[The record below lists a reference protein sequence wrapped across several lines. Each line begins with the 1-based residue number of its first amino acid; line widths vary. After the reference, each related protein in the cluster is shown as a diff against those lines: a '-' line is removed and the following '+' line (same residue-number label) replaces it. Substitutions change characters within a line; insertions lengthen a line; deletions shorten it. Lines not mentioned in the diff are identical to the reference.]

1 MKEQFLRIF
10 DNNKGK
16 AFKFTLPFILLGL
29 GNAMVNL
36 TLATLLMYV
45 FDYAAEGEFS
55 LIYRVVTISGIAV
68 VLLFITTPIF
78 AYFGRKNIAVLM
90 GKLRA
95 ETFSKTMDL
104 PYTYHK
110 SRHSGDTISRLTND
124 LTEVETFLKEGF
136 LNFSSLLILGFAA
149 IIYMFVLEYRLA
161 IVFLIFTLVIFKL
174 NQGSAR
180 KMKVIS
186 DEVQARKSKFTQN
199 LTDIFQGFQVMKSY
213 NLEDHLKEK
222 MEEVNEG
229 VYVKAFERSRQ
240 QAKLRILSNL
250 AFTSSFLFIIVFG
263 ILFMYL
269 GWMSIGVVV
278 AFTNLQGAI
287 NSVLNFL
294 PQFNQSLQSARASL
308 DRVFE
313 MIDEE
318 KEPSVI
324 NSRIKESKA
333 QRESR
338 NLTENRNLDRNR
350 IPGYIEFQD
359 VTFSYEKDQIIPV
372 IDDLSFTIEKGKS
385 VALVGESGGGKSTII
400 KLILGLY
407 SIDQGEIIVGNQSTA
422 EIDIQEIRENIAYV
436 SQNPYLFTGTI
447 GENIS
452 YGKENTDEQ
461 EIMEAA
467 KKANAH
473 DFIMK
478 LEKGYDTI
486 IGERGLGL
494 SGGQK
499 QRISI
504 ARAIIKDSP
513 ILLMDEAT
521 SALDTE
527 SERLIQQSLKEMMK
541 GKTGIT
547 IAHRLSTIV
556 DSDEIF
562 VIKGGKLI
570 ERGDHKGLLAK
581 KGDYSTLY
589 HTQFSKREREERA
602 G

>member
-1 MKEQFLRIF
+1 LKEQILRIF
-10 DNNKGK
+10 DNQKSK
-16 AFKFTLPFILLGL
+16 VLKFILPFILLGL
-29 GNAMVNL
+29 GNALVNL

-45 FDYAAEGEFS
+45 FDYAAEGEFA
-55 LIYRVVTISGIAV
+55 LIYRVVIISGITV

-90 GKLRA
+90 GKLRR
-95 ETFSKTMDL
+95 ETFAKTMNL

-124 LTEVETFLKEGF
+124 LTEFETFLKEGF
-136 LNFSSLLILGFAA
+136 LNFANLLILGTAA
-149 IIYMFVLEYRLA
+149 VIYMFVLEYRLA

-174 NQGSAR
+174 NQGSAK
-180 KMKVIS
+180 KMKVLS
-186 DEVQARKSKFTQN
+186 DEVQNRKSLFTQN

-213 NLEDHLKEK
+213 NLENLLKEK

-229 VYVKAFERSRQ
+229 VYEKAYQRSRQ

-263 ILFMYL
+263 ILFITL

-294 PQFNQSLQSARASL
+294 PQFNQSLQGARASL

-313 MIDEE
+313 IIDEDN
-318 KEPSVI
+318 EPSVI
-324 NSRIKESKA
+324 NPRIEESGK
-333 QRESR
+333 QREIGKP
-338 NLTENRNLDRNR
+338 E
-350 IPGYIEFQD
+350 YIEFRN
-359 VTFSYEKDQIIPV
+359 VRFSYEKDQATPV
-372 IDDLSFTIEKGKS
+372 INNLSFAMEKGKS
-385 VALVGESGGGKSTII
+385 IALVGESGGGKSTIL
-400 KLILGLY
+400 KLLLGLY
-407 SIDQGEIIVGNQSTA
+407 SIDQGEIIVGSRSTA
-422 EIDIQEIRENIAYV
+422 DTEIRDIRKELAYV

-452 YGKENTDEQ
+452 YGRENTSEE
-461 EIMEAA
+461 EIKKAA
-467 KKANAH
+467 KRANAH
-473 DFIMK
+473 DFIIK
-478 LEKGYDTI
+478 LEKGYDTV

-527 SERLIQQSLKEMMK
+527 SERLIQESLKEMMK
-541 GKTGIT
+541 EKTGIT
-547 IAHRLSTIV
+547 IAHRLSTIE

-562 VIKGGKLI
+562 VIQEGKLI
-570 ERGDHKGLLAK
+570 ERGDHQTLLDQKGY
-581 KGDYSTLY
+581 YSMLY
-589 HTQFSKREREERA
+589 HTQFSKKEREERA

>member
-1 MKEQFLRIF
+1 MKEQILRIF
-10 DNNKGK
+10 DNQKSK
-16 AFKFTLPFILLGL
+16 VLKFILPFILLGL
-29 GNAMVNL
+29 GNALVNL

-45 FDYAAEGEFS
+45 FDYAAEGEFA
-55 LIYRVVTISGIAV
+55 LIYRVVIISGITV

-90 GKLRA
+90 GKLRR
-95 ETFSKTMDL
+95 ETFAKTMNL

-124 LTEVETFLKEGF
+124 LTEFETFLKEGF
-136 LNFSSLLILGFAA
+136 LNFANLLILGTAA
-149 IIYMFVLEYRLA
+149 VIYMFVLEYRLA

-174 NQGSAR
+174 NQGSAK
-180 KMKVIS
+180 KMKVLS
-186 DEVQARKSKFTQN
+186 DEVQNRKSLFTQN

-213 NLEDHLKEK
+213 NLENLLKEK

-229 VYVKAFERSRQ
+229 VYEKAYQRSRQ

-263 ILFMYL
+263 ILFITL

-294 PQFNQSLQSARASL
+294 PQFNQSLQGARASL

-313 MIDEE
+313 IIDEDN
-318 KEPSVI
+318 EPSVI
-324 NSRIKESKA
+324 NPRIEESGK
-333 QRESR
+333 QREIGKP
-338 NLTENRNLDRNR
+338 E
-350 IPGYIEFQD
+350 YIEFRN
-359 VTFSYEKDQIIPV
+359 VRFSYEKDQATPV
-372 IDDLSFTIEKGKS
+372 INNLSFAMEKGKS
-385 VALVGESGGGKSTII
+385 IALVGESGGGKSTIL
-400 KLILGLY
+400 KLLLGLY
-407 SIDQGEIIVGNQSTA
+407 SIDQGEIIVGSRSTA
-422 EIDIQEIRENIAYV
+422 DTEIRDIRKELAYV

-452 YGKENTDEQ
+452 YGRENTSEE
-461 EIMEAA
+461 EIKKAA
-467 KKANAH
+467 KRANAH
-473 DFIMK
+473 DFIIK
-478 LEKGYDTI
+478 LEKGYDTV

-527 SERLIQQSLKEMMK
+527 SERLIQESLKEMMK
-541 GKTGIT
+541 EKTGIT
-547 IAHRLSTIV
+547 IAHRLSTIE

-562 VIKGGKLI
+562 VIQEGKLI
-570 ERGDHKGLLAK
+570 ERGDHQTLLDQKGY
-581 KGDYSTLY
+581 YSMLY
-589 HTQFSKREREERA
+589 HTQFSKKEREERA

>member
-1 MKEQFLRIF
+1 MKEQILRIF
-10 DNNKGK
+10 DNQKSK
-16 AFKFTLPFILLGL
+16 VLKFILPFILLGL
-29 GNAMVNL
+29 GNALVNL

-45 FDYAAEGEFS
+45 FDYAAEGEFA
-55 LIYRVVTISGIAV
+55 LIYRVVIISGITV

-90 GKLRA
+90 GKLRR
-95 ETFSKTMDL
+95 ETFAKTMDL

-124 LTEVETFLKEGF
+124 LTEFETFLKEGF
-136 LNFSSLLILGFAA
+136 LNFANLLILGTAA
-149 IIYMFVLEYRLA
+149 VIYMFVLEYRLA

-174 NQGSAR
+174 NQGSAK
-180 KMKVIS
+180 KMKVLS
-186 DEVQARKSKFTQN
+186 DEVQNRKSLFTQN

-213 NLEDHLKEK
+213 NLENLLKEK

-229 VYVKAFERSRQ
+229 VYEKAYQRSRQ

-263 ILFMYL
+263 ILFITL

-294 PQFNQSLQSARASL
+294 PQFNQSLQGARASL

-313 MIDEE
+313 IIDEDN
-318 KEPSVI
+318 EPSVI
-324 NSRIKESKA
+324 NPRIEESGK
-333 QRESR
+333 QREIGKP
-338 NLTENRNLDRNR
+338 E
-350 IPGYIEFQD
+350 YIEFRN
-359 VTFSYEKDQIIPV
+359 VRFSYEKDQATPV
-372 IDDLSFTIEKGKS
+372 INNLSFAMEKGKS
-385 VALVGESGGGKSTII
+385 IALVGESGGGKSTIL
-400 KLILGLY
+400 KLLLGLY
-407 SIDQGEIIVGNQSTA
+407 SIDQGEIIVGSRSTA
-422 EIDIQEIRENIAYV
+422 DTEIRDIRKELAYV

-452 YGKENTDEQ
+452 YGRENTSEE
-461 EIMEAA
+461 EIKKAA
-467 KKANAH
+467 KRANAH
-473 DFIMK
+473 DFIIK
-478 LEKGYDTI
+478 LEKGYDTV

-527 SERLIQQSLKEMMK
+527 SERLIQESLKEMMK
-541 GKTGIT
+541 EKTGIT
-547 IAHRLSTIV
+547 IAHRLSTIE

-562 VIKGGKLI
+562 VIQEGKLI
-570 ERGDHKGLLAK
+570 ERGDHQTLLDQKGY
-581 KGDYSTLY
+581 YSMLY
-589 HTQFSKREREERA
+589 HTQFSKKEREERA

>member
-1 MKEQFLRIF
+1 MKDQILRIF
-10 DNNKGK
+10 DNKKGEV
-16 AFKFTLPFILLGL
+16 FKFTLPFIFLGL
-29 GNAMVNL
+29 GNALVNL
-36 TLATLLMYV
+36 TLATLLMFV
-45 FDYAAEGEFS
+45 FDYAAEGEFA
-55 LIYRVVTISGIAV
+55 LIYRVVIISGTTV
-68 VLLFITTPIF
+68 VVLFITTPIF

-90 GKLRA
+90 GKLRE
-95 ETFSKTMDL
+95 ETFSKTLDL
-104 PYTYHK
+104 PYRYHK

-124 LTEVETFLKEGF
+124 LSEFETFLKEGF
-136 LNFSSLLILGFAA
+136 LNFANLLILGSAA
-149 IIYMFVLEYRLA
+149 LIYMVVLEYRLA
-161 IVFLIFTLVIFKL
+161 IVFLVFTLVIFKL
-174 NQGSAR
+174 NRGSAK

-186 DEVQARKSKFTQN
+186 DKVQKKRSEFTQN

-213 NLEDHLKEK
+213 NLANLLKGK

-229 VYVKAFERSRQ
+229 VYAKAYERSRQ
-240 QAKLRILSNL
+240 QAKLRVLNNL

-263 ILFMYL
+263 LLFISL

-313 MIDEE
+313 IIDEE
-318 KEPSVI
+318 KEPSVV
-324 NSRIKESKA
+324 NQSFDMSRD
-333 QRESR
+333 QRK
-338 NLTENRNLDRNR
+338 NRN
-350 IPGYIEFQD
+350 PGYIEFQN
-359 VTFSYEKDQIIPV
+359 VFFSYEKDQPIPV
-372 IDDLSFTIEKGKS
+372 INNLSFSIEKGKS
-385 VALVGESGGGKSTII
+385 IALVGESGGGKSTII

-407 SIDQGEIIVGNQSTA
+407 PIDQGEIMVGNRSTA
-422 EIDIQEIRENIAYV
+422 KTDIKDIRKDLAYV
-436 SQNPYLFTGTI
+436 SQNPYLFTGSI

-452 YGKENTDEQ
+452 YGKENTDREA
-461 EIMEAA
+461 IVDAA

-478 LEKGYDTI
+478 LEKGYDTV

-527 SERLIQQSLKEMMK
+527 SERLIQQSLTEMMK
-541 GKTGIT
+541 DKTGIS
-547 IAHRLSTIV
+547 IAHRLSTIE

-562 VIKGGKLI
+562 VIKEGKLI
-570 ERGDHKGLLAK
+570 ERGDHSELLKEKGY
-581 KGDYSTLY
+581 YSTLY
-589 HTQFSKREREERA
+589 HTQFSKREEQA

>member
-1 MKEQFLRIF
+1 MKEQILRMF
-10 DNNKGK
+10 DHNKGK
-16 AFKFTLPFILLGL
+16 VVKFSLPFILLGL

-55 LIYRVVTISGIAV
+55 LIYRVVVISGITV
-68 VLLFITTPIF
+68 VLLFISTPIF

-90 GKLRA
+90 GKLRG

-104 PYTYHK
+104 PYAYHK
-110 SRHSGDTISRLTND
+110 NRHSGDTISRLTND
-124 LTEVETFLKEGF
+124 LTELETFLKEGF
-136 LNFSSLLILGFAA
+136 LNFMNLLILGTASV
-149 IIYMFVLEYRLA
+149 IYMFVLEYRLA

-174 NQGSAR
+174 NRGSAR

-186 DEVQARKSKFTQN
+186 DEVQERKSKFTQN

-213 NLEDHLKEK
+213 NLEKHLKEK
-222 MEEVNEG
+222 MEEVNDG
-229 VYVKAFERSRQ
+229 VYEKAYQRSRQ

-263 ILFMYL
+263 ILFIYL

-278 AFTNLQGAI
+278 AFTNLQGAT
-287 NSVLNFL
+287 NSALNFL

-318 KEPSVI
+318 KEPTVI
-324 NSRIKESKA
+324 NPPFDKKPVEEESLNQGKRWKSESA
-333 QRESR
+333 QNS
-338 NLTENRNLDRNR
+338 
-350 IPGYIEFQD
+350 GYIEFRN
-359 VTFSYEKDQIIPV
+359 VTFSYEKDPSAPV

-385 VALVGESGGGKSTII
+385 IALVGESGGGKSTII

-422 EIDIQEIRENIAYV
+422 TTDIKDIREKIAYV

-452 YGKENTDEQ
+452 YGKENTDEK
-461 EIMEAA
+461 EIIEAA

-478 LEKGYDTI
+478 LENGYDTI

-527 SERLIQQSLKEMMK
+527 SERLIQASLTEMMK

-547 IAHRLSTIV
+547 IAHRLSTIE
-556 DSDEIF
+556 DSDQIF
-562 VIKGGKLI
+562 VIKEGKLI
-570 ERGDHKGLLAK
+570 ERGDHQALLSK
-581 KGDYSTLY
+581 EGYYSMLY
-589 HTQFSKREREERA
+589 QTQFSNNERKVNA

>member
-1 MKEQFLRIF
+1 MKEQVLRIF
-10 DNNKGK
+10 DNKK
-16 AFKFTLPFILLGL
+16 RKVITFLIPFILLGI
-29 GNAMVNL
+29 GNALVNL

-45 FDYAAEGEFS
+45 FDYAAEGEYA
-55 LIYRVVTISGIAV
+55 LIYRVVIISGITV

-90 GKLRA
+90 GKLRR
-95 ETFSKTMDL
+95 ETFSNSMDL

-110 SRHSGDTISRLTND
+110 RRHSGDTISRLTND

-136 LNFSSLLILGFAA
+136 LNFANLLILGSAA
-149 IIYMFVLEYRLA
+149 VVYMFVLEYRLA
-161 IVFLIFTLVIFKL
+161 VVFLIFTLVIFKL
-174 NQGSAR
+174 NRGSAK
-180 KMKVIS
+180 KMKILS
-186 DEVQARKSKFTQN
+186 DEVQEKKSLFTQN

-213 NLEDHLKEK
+213 NLENILKGK

-229 VYVKAFERSRQ
+229 VYEKSYQRSHQ
-240 QAKLRILSNL
+240 QAKLRILTNL
-250 AFTSSFLFIIVFG
+250 AFTSSFLFIILFGVFF
-263 ILFMYL
+263 ISL

-287 NSVLNFL
+287 NSVMNFL
-294 PQFNQSLQSARASL
+294 PQFNQSLQGARASL

-313 MIDEE
+313 IIDEE

-324 NSRIKESKA
+324 NLKNRGEEQKEKISR
-333 QRESR
+333 
-338 NLTENRNLDRNR
+338 
-350 IPGYIEFQD
+350 PGYIEFRN
-359 VTFSYEKDQIIPV
+359 VHFSYENNQTTPV
-372 IDDLSFTIEKGKS
+372 INDLSFVIGKGKS
-385 VALVGESGGGKSTII
+385 VALVGESGGGKSTIL
-400 KLILGLY
+400 KLLLGLY
-407 SIDQGEIIVGNQSTA
+407 PVDQGDIIVGNRSTA
-422 EIDIQEIRENIAYV
+422 DMAIREIRKDIAYV

-452 YGKENTDEQ
+452 YGRDNVTEE
-461 EIMEAA
+461 EIRNAA

-478 LEKGYDTI
+478 LEKGYDTV

-527 SERLIQQSLKEMMK
+527 SERLIQRSLQEMMK
-541 GKTGIT
+541 EKTGIT
-547 IAHRLSTIV
+547 IAHRLSTIEE
-556 DSDEIF
+556 SDEIF
-562 VIKGGKLI
+562 VIKDGMLI
-570 ERGDHKGLLAK
+570 ERGSHQTLLDQKG
-581 KGDYSTLY
+581 YYNRLY
-589 HTQFSKREREERA
+589 HTQFSKREREEQA

>member
-1 MKEQFLRIF
+1 MKEQILRIF
-10 DNNKGK
+10 DNQKSK
-16 AFKFTLPFILLGL
+16 VLKFILTFILLGL
-29 GNAMVNL
+29 GNALVNL

-45 FDYAAEGEFS
+45 FDYAAEGEFA
-55 LIYRVVTISGIAV
+55 LIYRVVIISGITV

-90 GKLRA
+90 GKLRR
-95 ETFSKTMDL
+95 ETFAKTMNL

-124 LTEVETFLKEGF
+124 LTEFETFLKEGF
-136 LNFSSLLILGFAA
+136 LNFANLLILGTAA
-149 IIYMFVLEYRLA
+149 VIYMFVLEYRLA

-174 NQGSAR
+174 NQGSAK
-180 KMKVIS
+180 KMKVLS
-186 DEVQARKSKFTQN
+186 DEVQNRKSLFTQN

-213 NLEDHLKEK
+213 NLENLLKEK

-229 VYVKAFERSRQ
+229 VYEKAYQRSRQ

-263 ILFMYL
+263 ILFITL

-294 PQFNQSLQSARASL
+294 PQFNQSLQGARASL

-313 MIDEE
+313 IIDEDN
-318 KEPSVI
+318 EPSVI
-324 NSRIKESKA
+324 NPRIEESGK
-333 QRESR
+333 QREIGKP
-338 NLTENRNLDRNR
+338 E
-350 IPGYIEFQD
+350 YIEFRN
-359 VTFSYEKDQIIPV
+359 VRFSYEKDQATPV
-372 IDDLSFTIEKGKS
+372 INNLSFAMEKGKS
-385 VALVGESGGGKSTII
+385 IALVGESGGGKSTIL
-400 KLILGLY
+400 KLLLGLY
-407 SIDQGEIIVGNQSTA
+407 SIDQGEIIVGSRSTA
-422 EIDIQEIRENIAYV
+422 DTEIRDIRKELAYV

-452 YGKENTDEQ
+452 YGRENTSEE
-461 EIMEAA
+461 EIKKAA
-467 KKANAH
+467 KRANAH
-473 DFIMK
+473 DFIIK
-478 LEKGYDTI
+478 LEKGYDTV

-527 SERLIQQSLKEMMK
+527 SERLIQESLKEMMK
-541 GKTGIT
+541 EKTGIT
-547 IAHRLSTIV
+547 IAHRLSTIE

-562 VIKGGKLI
+562 VIQEGKLI
-570 ERGDHKGLLAK
+570 ERGDHQTLLDQKGY
-581 KGDYSTLY
+581 YSMLY
-589 HTQFSKREREERA
+589 HTQFSKKEREERA

>member
-1 MKEQFLRIF
+1 MKEQILRIF
-10 DNNKGK
+10 DNQKSK
-16 AFKFTLPFILLGL
+16 VLKFILPFILLGL
-29 GNAMVNL
+29 GNALVNL

-45 FDYAAEGEFS
+45 FDYAAEGEFA
-55 LIYRVVTISGIAV
+55 LIYRVVIISGITV

-90 GKLRA
+90 GKLRR
-95 ETFSKTMDL
+95 ETFAKTMDL

-124 LTEVETFLKEGF
+124 LTEFETFLKEGF
-136 LNFSSLLILGFAA
+136 LNFANLLILGTAA
-149 IIYMFVLEYRLA
+149 VIYMFVLEYRLA

-174 NQGSAR
+174 NQGSAK
-180 KMKVIS
+180 KMKVLS
-186 DEVQARKSKFTQN
+186 DEVQNRKSLFTQN

-213 NLEDHLKEK
+213 NLENLLKEK

-229 VYVKAFERSRQ
+229 VYEKAYQRSRQ

-263 ILFMYL
+263 ILFITL

-294 PQFNQSLQSARASL
+294 PQFNQSLQGARASL

-313 MIDEE
+313 IIDED

-324 NSRIKESKA
+324 NPRIEESGK
-333 QRESR
+333 QREIVKP
-338 NLTENRNLDRNR
+338 E
-350 IPGYIEFQD
+350 YIEFRN
-359 VTFSYEKDQIIPV
+359 VRFSYEKDQATPV
-372 IDDLSFTIEKGKS
+372 INNLSFAMEKGKS
-385 VALVGESGGGKSTII
+385 IALVGESGGGKSTIL
-400 KLILGLY
+400 KLLLGLY
-407 SIDQGEIIVGNQSTA
+407 SIDQGEIIVGSRSTA
-422 EIDIQEIRENIAYV
+422 DTEIRDIRKELAYV

-452 YGKENTDEQ
+452 YGRENASEE
-461 EIMEAA
+461 EIKKAA
-467 KKANAH
+467 KRANAH
-473 DFIMK
+473 DFIIR
-478 LEKGYDTI
+478 LEKGYDTV

-527 SERLIQQSLKEMMK
+527 SERLIQESLKEMMK
-541 GKTGIT
+541 EKTGIT
-547 IAHRLSTIV
+547 IAHRLSTIE

-562 VIKGGKLI
+562 VIQEGKLI
-570 ERGDHKGLLAK
+570 ERGDHQTLLDQKGY
-581 KGDYSTLY
+581 YSMLY
-589 HTQFSKREREERA
+589 HTQFSKKEREERA

>member
-1 MKEQFLRIF
+1 MKGQILRIF
-10 DNNKGK
+10 DNKK
-16 AFKFTLPFILLGL
+16 RDVLMFTLPFILLGL
-29 GNAMVNL
+29 GNALVNV

-45 FDYAAEGEFS
+45 FDYAAEGEFA
-55 LIYRVVTISGIAV
+55 LIYRVVTVSGITV

-78 AYFGRKNIAVLM
+78 AYFGRKKIAVLM
-90 GKLRA
+90 GKFRR
-95 ETFSKTMDL
+95 ETFSKAMDL

-136 LNFSSLLILGFAA
+136 LNFANLLILGTAA
-149 IIYMFVLEYRLA
+149 VLYMFVLEYRLA
-161 IVFLIFTLVIFKL
+161 IVFLIFTAVIFKL

-180 KMKVIS
+180 KMKVLS
-186 DEVQARKSKFTQN
+186 DEVQNRKSKFTQH

-213 NLEDHLKEK
+213 NLEPLLKDK

-229 VYVKAFERSRQ
+229 VYKKAYQRSQQ

-263 ILFMYL
+263 ILFISL

-278 AFTNLQGAI
+278 AFSNLQGNI

-294 PQFNQSLQSARASL
+294 PQFNQSLQGARASL

-313 MIDEE
+313 IIDEE
-318 KEPSVI
+318 KELSVI
-324 NSRIKESKA
+324 NTIRKA
-333 QRESR
+333 SDVEKQIG
-338 NLTENRNLDRNR
+338 NAK
-350 IPGYIEFQD
+350 YIEFRN
-359 VTFSYEKDQIIPV
+359 VCFSYNKEQATPV
-372 IDDLSFTIEKGKS
+372 INNLSFAVEKGKS
-385 VALVGESGGGKSTII
+385 IALVGESGGGKSTIL
-400 KLILGLY
+400 KLLLGLY
-407 SIDQGEIIVGNQSTA
+407 PIDQGEIIVGNCSTA
-422 EIDIQEIRENIAYV
+422 NTKIRDIREKVAYV

-452 YGKENTDEQ
+452 YGKENTNKE
-461 EIMEAA
+461 EIIKAA
-467 KKANAH
+467 KRANAH
-473 DFIMK
+473 DFIIK
-478 LEKGYDTI
+478 LEKGYDTV

-499 QRISI
+499 QRIAI

-527 SERLIQQSLKEMMK
+527 SEGLIQESLKEMMK
-541 GKTGIT
+541 EKTGIT
-547 IAHRLSTIV
+547 IAHRLSTIEN
-556 DSDEIF
+556 SDEIF
-562 VIKGGKLI
+562 VIKDGRLM
-570 ERGDHKGLLAK
+570 ERGNHQALINKEGY
-581 KGDYSTLY
+581 YSRLY
-589 HTQFSKREREERA
+589 YTQFSKREREEWA

>member
-1 MKEQFLRIF
+1 MKEQVLRIF
-10 DNNKGK
+10 DNKKGK
-16 AFKFTLPFILLGL
+16 VITFLLPFILLGI
-29 GNAMVNL
+29 GNALVNL

-45 FDYAAEGEFS
+45 FDYAAEGEYS
-55 LIYRVVTISGIAV
+55 LIYRVVIISGVTV

-78 AYFGRKNIAVLM
+78 AYFGRKNIAVVM
-90 GKLRA
+90 GKLRR
-95 ETFSKTMDL
+95 ETFSKSMDL

-110 SRHSGDTISRLTND
+110 MRHSGDTISRLTND

-136 LNFSSLLILGFAA
+136 LNFANLLILGTAA
-149 IIYMFVLEYRLA
+149 VVYMFVLEYRLA
-161 IVFLIFTLVIFKL
+161 VVFLIFTLVIFKL
-174 NQGSAR
+174 NRGSAK
-180 KMKVIS
+180 KMKILS
-186 DEVQARKSKFTQN
+186 DEVQEKKSLFTQN

-213 NLEDHLKEK
+213 NLENILKGK

-229 VYVKAFERSRQ
+229 VYQKAYQRSHQ
-240 QAKLRILSNL
+240 QAKLRILTNL
-250 AFTSSFLFIIVFG
+250 AFTSSFLFIILFGVFF
-263 ILFMYL
+263 ISL

-287 NSVLNFL
+287 NSVMNFL
-294 PQFNQSLQSARASL
+294 PQFNQSLQGARASL

-313 MIDEE
+313 IIDEE

-324 NSRIKESKA
+324 NLKNQEGEQQGKISRS
-333 QRESR
+333 
-338 NLTENRNLDRNR
+338 
-350 IPGYIEFQD
+350 GYIEFRD
-359 VTFSYEKDQIIPV
+359 VHFSYEKNQTTPV
-372 IDDLSFTIEKGKS
+372 INDLSFAIGKGKS
-385 VALVGESGGGKSTII
+385 VALVGESGGGKSTIL
-400 KLILGLY
+400 KLLLGLY
-407 SIDQGEIIVGNQSTA
+407 PVDQGEIIVGNRSTA
-422 EIDIQEIRENIAYV
+422 DTAIRDIRREVAYV

-452 YGKENTDEQ
+452 YGRDNVTEE
-461 EIMEAA
+461 EIRNAA

-473 DFIMK
+473 DFIIK
-478 LEKGYDTI
+478 LEKGYDTV

-527 SERLIQQSLKEMMK
+527 SERLIQQSLQEMMK
-541 GKTGIT
+541 EKTGIT
-547 IAHRLSTIV
+547 IAHRLSTIEN
-556 DSDEIF
+556 SDEIF
-562 VIKGGKLI
+562 LIKEGKLI
-570 ERGDHKGLLAK
+570 EKGDHQTLLDRKGY
-581 KGDYSTLY
+581 YSMLY
-589 HTQFSKREREERA
+589 HTQFSKKGQKERA

>member
-1 MKEQFLRIF
+1 MKEQVLRIF

-29 GNAMVNL
+29 GNALVNL

-45 FDYAAEGEFS
+45 FDYAAEGEFT
-55 LIYRVVTISGIAV
+55 LIYRVVIISGITV

-95 ETFSKTMDL
+95 ETFEKTMDL

-124 LTEVETFLKEGF
+124 LTELETFLKEGF
-136 LNFSSLLILGFAA
+136 LNFANLLILGTAA
-149 IIYMFVLEYRLA
+149 VIYMFVLEYRLA
-161 IVFLIFTLVIFKL
+161 IVFLVFTLIIFKL
-174 NQGSAR
+174 NQGSAK

-213 NLEDHLKEK
+213 NLEKHLKEK
-222 MEEVNEG
+222 MEKVNEG
-229 VYVKAFERSRQ
+229 VYIKAYERSRQ

-263 ILFMYL
+263 ILFIYL

-324 NSRIKESKA
+324 NPGVNQNSK
-333 QRESR
+333 S
-338 NLTENRNLDRNR
+338 NLK
-350 IPGYIEFQD
+350 PGYIEFKN
-359 VTFSYEKDQIIPV
+359 VIFSYDKDSWDPV
-372 IDDLSFTIEKGKS
+372 INDLSFTIDKGKS
-385 VALVGESGGGKSTII
+385 IALVGESGGGKSTII

-407 SIDQGEIIVGNQSTA
+407 SIDQGEIIVGNKSTA
-422 EIDIQEIRENIAYV
+422 ITDIKEIRKNIAYV

-447 GENIS
+447 AENIS

-461 EIMEAA
+461 QIIEAA
-467 KKANAH
+467 KRANAH
-473 DFIMK
+473 DFIMR
-478 LEKGYDTI
+478 LEKGYNTV

-527 SERLIQQSLKEMMK
+527 SERLIQESLTELMK

-547 IAHRLSTIV
+547 IAHRLSTIE

-562 VIKGGKLI
+562 VIREGKLI
-570 ERGDHKGLLAK
+570 ERGDHKGLLK
-581 KGDYSTLY
+581 EKGYYSMLY
-589 HTQFSKREREERA
+589 QTQFSKREREDRA